1 MSHVQ
6 AQNELP
12 PAGADVSGV
21 QARDG
26 PQGGQAVKPSRCK
39 ACRFADAQCVECA
52 AVDKRRREL
61 EECTESDVT
70 ANLKRY
76 IDALEGPEPN

>member
-1 MSHVQ
+1 M
-6 AQNELP
+6 
-12 PAGADVSGV
+12 
-21 QARDG
+21 
-26 PQGGQAVKPSRCK
+26 KPSRCK
-39 ACRFADAQCVECA
+39 ACRFADAQCSECA